1 MSEYTFE
8 RGRTLVLGELET
20 ALSAIEPNSVDTL
33 IDAVEAA
40 DQVFFV
46 GVGRVLLSLEAMAK
60 RWAHLGIRT
69 HIVGETDNRTRHNRK
84 GCPHSGFWQRFY
96 PFPGGH
102 SQKSPRYR
110 RKGHTHRLQP
120 GKPCGRGLKPHGTH
134 PRKDEALPCGRD
146 RFRSAHDQPF

>member
-46 GVGRVLLSLEAMAK
+46 GVGRVLLSRGHGEA
-60 RWAHLGIRT
+60 LGA
-69 HIVGETDNRTRHNRK
+69 
-84 GCPHSGFWQRFY
+84 S
-96 PFPGGH
+96 
-102 SQKSPRYR
+102 
-110 RKGHTHRLQP
+110 GHTHP
-120 GKPCGRGLKPHGTH
+120 HSRG
-134 PRKDEALPCGRD
+134 DN
-146 RFRSAHDQPF
+146 